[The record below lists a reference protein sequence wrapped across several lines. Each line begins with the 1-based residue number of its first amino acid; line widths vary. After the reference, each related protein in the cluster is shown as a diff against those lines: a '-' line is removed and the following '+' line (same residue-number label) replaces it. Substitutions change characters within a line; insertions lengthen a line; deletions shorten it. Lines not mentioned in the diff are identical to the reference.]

1 MCNKRLLLHFKKR
14 HFSQCLCGLWHMLH
28 FERGYR
34 QMATQNEV
42 LERAFQAIDELLG
55 RSVKAEQPTRPERS
69 NLPLVPP
76 ETDNFL
82 ADVALETACRC
93 SRWPF
98 PHLHSREHRERAIRE
113 WNRDSRHKVERIQ

>member
-1 MCNKRLLLHFKKR
+1 LRGRLSR
-14 HFSQCLCGLWHMLH
+14 
-28 FERGYR
+28 
-34 QMATQNEV
+34 
-42 LERAFQAIDELLG
+42 LG
-55 RSVKAEQPTRPERS
+55 AGGKVHPANDPAKCVKAEQPTRPERS

-98 PHLHSREHRERAIRE
+98 PHLHSREDRERAIRE